1 MTGIQHPHLDL
12 DAAEMDGFFV
22 SEGEPRRARLLV
34 PDDVVPDVLVRD
46 DLDPEI
52 HHGAVAADV
61 IGVVMAVEQVA
72 DRLGRHALHPRHH
85 VRDVLDEL
93 IVHDDGALGCDAHGD
108 VARLMQQAIV
118 RIAPI
123 AAAGC
128 ARIERPAD
136 HEQSR
141 FHLVHAHRRRN
152 KARRRHLGAAGGRE
166 RQGQYDRNCE
176 RCTHGIL
183 RPEAGRGQPSST
195 SRSRRSRR

>member
-1 MTGIQHPHLDL
+1 MTGIQHPHLD
-12 DAAEMDGFFV
+12 AAEIDGLFV
-22 SEGEPRRARLLV
+22 GEREPRRTRLLV
-34 PDDVVPDVLVRD
+34 PDDVVADVLVRD

-61 IGVVMAVEQVA
+61 IGVVMAVEQIPN
-72 DRLGRHALHPRHH
+72 RLGRDALHARHH

-93 IVHDDGALGCDAHGD
+93 VVHDDGTLGCHAHGD

-123 AAAGC
+123 AAARC

-141 FHLVHAHRRRN
+141 FYLIHAHRRRN
-152 KARRRHLGAAGGRE
+152 QARR
-166 RQGQYDRNCE
+166 
-176 RCTHGIL
+176 
-183 RPEAGRGQPSST
+183 
-195 SRSRRSRR
+195 

>member
-1 MTGIQHPHLDL
+1 VSPLVCRGRIEHPHF
-12 DAAEMDGFFV
+12 DAAEIDSLFV
-22 SEGEPRRARLLV
+22 GEGEPRRAWLLV

-61 IGVVMAVEQVA
+61 IGVVMAVEQIA
-72 DRLGRHALHPRHH
+72 DRLGRDALHARHH

-93 IVHDDGALGCDAHGD
+93 VVHDDGTLGCHGD
-108 VARLMQQAIV
+108 VARLMQQPIV

-123 AAAGC
+123 AAARC

-141 FHLVHAHRRRN
+141 FHLIHAHRRRN
-152 KARRRHLGAAGGRE
+152 QARR
-166 RQGQYDRNCE
+166 
-176 RCTHGIL
+176 
-183 RPEAGRGQPSST
+183 
-195 SRSRRSRR
+195 